1 MVCLSSTDEVVA
13 VAEVGRGRSA
23 VLMALRYD
31 TTSTYLRQHH
41 EIYYLTRREDRQPL
55 NVAARKERVPGGA
68 ICDTFTVGKRT
79 RSITSFRPTR
89 TIPRGRCT
97 MQTNRRHPWSNPG
110 LRISIHPR
118 SDTLKKLL
126 KRR

>member
-1 MVCLSSTDEVVA
+1 
-13 VAEVGRGRSA
+13 
-23 VLMALRYD
+23 VLVALRYD

-79 RSITSFRPTR
+79 RSITSAASDQRALLHEEDAR
-89 TIPRGRCT
+89 CKRIDDIPGRI
-97 MQTNRRHPWSNPG
+97 
-110 LRISIHPR
+110 LV
-118 SDTLKKLL
+118 
-126 KRR
+126 